1 MQMKKTLL
9 AVVTFALLSAAALTV
24 SSVAAQDI
32 QSYEPPC
39 SEVLRLSPD
48 AFSDL
53 FVEKTNDGSEAGLDQ
68 AATYWAN
75 CNHDANLARL
85 KSFPALRAR
94 LINLYL
100 LEWKFIDAE
109 TELASLVSGGGT
121 MYPHG
126 AARFGPTVELHLQKL
141 IALTTSKAGAA
152 QSPTIN
158 ARYATAKQSL
168 EARLKRVQTP
178 KPFVDTYSKAEADA
192 KRKDWLESAKDYNQA
207 YLNIRKTIGSR
218 VDATS
223 VAILE
228 FLAKGLWAEEL

>member
-1 MQMKKTLL
+1 MVKALL
-9 AVVTFALLSAAALTV
+9 SIASFALLSAAALTV
-24 SSVAAQDI
+24 SRVAAQEI
-32 QSYEPPC
+32 VSYEPPC
-39 SEVLRLSPD
+39 NEALKRSPD

-75 CNHDANLARL
+75 CKHDANLVRL
-85 KSFPALRAR
+85 KAFPALKAR
-94 LINLYL
+94 LTNLYL
-100 LEWKFIDAE
+100 LEWRFIDAE

-126 AARFGPTVELHLQKL
+126 AARFGPTVELHIEKL

-152 QSPTIN
+152 QSAAIN
-158 ARYATAKQSL
+158 ARYAAAKRTL

-178 KPFVDTYSKAEADA
+178 KPFVETYSKAESEA
-192 KRKDWLESAKDYNQA
+192 KCKDWLEFAKDYNQA

-218 VDATS
+218 IDATS
-223 VAILE
+223 VVVIE
-228 FLAKGLWAEEL
+228 FLADGLWAEGL

>member
-9 AVVTFALLSAAALTV
+9 AVASFALFSAAALTV
-24 SSVAAQDI
+24 SRVSAQEI
-32 QSYEPPC
+32 VSFEPPC
-39 SEVLRLSPD
+39 SEALKRSPA

-53 FVEKTNDGSEAGLDQ
+53 FVAKTSDGSEVGLDQ

-75 CNHDANLARL
+75 CQHDANLVSLKALPALKARL
-85 KSFPALRAR
+85 T
-94 LINLYL
+94 NVYL

-109 TELASLVSGGGT
+109 TELAALVSGGGT

-126 AARFGPTVELHLQKL
+126 AARFGPTVELHMGKL

-152 QSPTIN
+152 QSAAIN
-158 ARYATAKQSL
+158 ARYATAKRTL

-178 KPFVDTYSKAEADA
+178 KPFVDTYSKAESDA
-192 KRKDWLESAKDYNQA
+192 KRKDWLEFAKDYNQA

-223 VAILE
+223 LVILE